1 MRQRLRPRIRA
12 ISSGNADVSAE
23 TALVEMW
30 NQAVYKPG
38 QGGFP
43 AAARAAEQDALA
55 LLDVQRNIAQ
65 ALRGSFSR
73 AGFSVMKADV
83 FYLYNSGA
91 PPIAENTTS
100 AANSADTR

>member
-12 ISSGNADVSAE
+12 TSSGNADASAE
-23 TALVEMW
+23 TAFVEMR

-38 QGGFP
+38 QGGFS
-43 AAARAAEQDALA
+43 AAARAAEQNALA
-55 LLDVQRNIAQ
+55 LLDVQGNIAQ
-65 ALRGSFSR
+65 ALCGRDSR
-73 AGFSVMKADV
+73 AGFSILKADV